1 MVTVTG
7 AFEISEDGESLIL
20 KAQSIEVSRKPE
32 EGYVYP
38 CFQSEN
44 RMRAFWV
51 LPGQPDGSYIE

>member
-38 CFQSEN
+38 CFESEN
-44 RMRAFWV
+44 RMR
-51 LPGQPDGSYIE
+51 EN